1 MNQILAAILITAAAL
16 VCVLLV
22 GLNVC
27 VAALGARMWA
37 VAVQATH
44 TARAHGAE
52 ADSTQVTIQAATDA
66 LEDVRER
73 VPRGDYRPPTDA
85 ELMDQILAERGE
97 FTTTANEGIEES
109 EPIPSGGFY
118 KAPAEFD

>member
-1 MNQILAAILITAAAL
+1 MITALILVVAL

-22 GLNVC
+22 GLIVC

-37 VAVQATH
+37 DAVAATH
-44 TARAHGAE
+44 RARAHGVQ
-52 ADSTQVTIQAATDA
+52 ADSEQVTIQAANDA
-66 LEDVRER
+66 LDEAGER
-73 VPRGDYRPPTDA
+73 VPRGDYRPPTDRDLY
-85 ELMDQILAERGE
+85 EQILAERE
-97 FTTTANEGIEES
+97 REYTTTANEGIEES